1 MRVIFGRRRRLM
13 ANQVPAVEA
22 AGILRLMV
30 ERGLVTRGE
39 AAACLRGIAN
49 DLVAYGHRG
58 GLGDA
63 GRAYAAALLTRA
75 DELAAVERSRAP
87 APKETSADRV
97 ADTAVSSRPQLVW
110 RS

>member
-1 MRVIFGRRRRLM
+1 MIFGRRRRLM

-30 ERGLVTRGE
+30 EKGLVTRGE

-58 GLGDA
+58 SLGEA
-63 GRAYAAALLTRA
+63 GRAYAAALLARA
-75 DELAAVERSRAP
+75 DDMAAAERSSAP
-87 APKETSADRV
+87 APKGISTDRV
-97 ADTAVSSRPQLVW
+97 ADNAVSSRPRLVR